1 MDVSTLIGAIVGL
14 TAVCVGIALGGSF
27 AVFIDPPAFL
37 IVFGGAAASTF
48 ISFPLSNVLKVFAI
62 CKQCL
67 FAKPLD
73 PADEVRR
80 FIEFARIARRSGIL
94 SLEEKLA
101 EHGDPFL
108 RRGLQLV
115 IDGTPAEAVRDILTS
130 QLEARRERHRRG
142 KMILENMGAAA
153 PAMAMVGTLIGLIQM
168 LSNLSDPS
176 GVGAGMAVAL
186 VATFYGA
193 AFANLVALPLANKL
207 DARSQ
212 DENLMTQLMIEGI
225 IGIQSGDNP
234 RMIEDRLKSY
244 LAPSVARA
252 LEETSEAKAA

>member
-1 MDVSTLIGAIVGL
+1 MDLSSLIGTIVAIIVVWL
-14 TAVCVGIALGGSF
+14 GIAMGGNF
-27 AVFIDPPAFL
+27 EVFIEPHAAL
-37 IVFGGAAASTF
+37 IVFGGMAASTF
-48 ISFPLSNVLKVFAI
+48 ISFPLSTVLKVMTI
-62 CKQCL
+62 CKQCMVT
-67 FAKPLD
+67 KPLD

-80 FIEFARIARRSGIL
+80 FVDYARIARRSGIL

-101 EHGDPFL
+101 ESGNPFM

-115 IDGTPAEAVRDILTS
+115 IDGTPAEAVREILTS
-130 QLEARRERHRRG
+130 QLDARRERHKRG
-142 KMILENMGAAA
+142 KMVLDNMGASA

-168 LSNLSDPS
+168 LANLSDPS
-176 GVGAGMAVAL
+176 GVGKGMAVAL

-193 AFANLVALPLANKL
+193 AFANLVAIPLANKL

-244 LAPSVARA
+244 LAPSVAQT
-252 LEETSEAKAA
+252 LEENAEGKAA